1 MTSLFFLENS
11 EYDQEIPNHKPQT
24 NLLLRKEDPLN
35 HQETPERQTKQQT
48 SHLCPIKMI
57 TKLELT

>member
-1 MTSLFFLENS
+1 MISLFFLEYS

-24 NLLLRKEDPLN
+24 NLWHREEDPLN
-35 HQETPERQTKQQT
+35 HQEAPTRQTKQQT
-48 SHLCPIKMI
+48 SPLCPIKMI